1 MEKYIIANKDKTRFL
16 GWESSGFSNFL
27 DMQTKNICEAYML
40 DDVEQARD
48 TLYEWLN
55 NRGGEKDI
63 NKYQI
68 VKVEINISEKY
79 SPIDYS
85 KPFKF
90 SYTTDEYKIENIT
103 KERVSS
109 MLDFLFGIKET
120 NFTYTAKLC
129 DLRRRTHTAKV
140 SVNFNKE
147 EEKNEIH

>member
-16 GWESSGFSNFL
+16 GWVSGGFSNFL
-27 DMQTKNICEAYML
+27 DMQTKSICKAYML
-40 DDVEQARD
+40 DDVEQARVV
-48 TLYEWLN
+48 LCEWLE

-63 NKYQI
+63 NNYKI
-68 VKVEINISEKY
+68 VKVEINNSEEY

-90 SYTTDEYKIENIT
+90 SYTTDEYEVENIT
-103 KERVSS
+103 KEKVAD

-140 SVNFNKE
+140 VVHFYKE
-147 EEKNEIH
+147 EQ

>member
-1 MEKYIIANKDKTRFL
+1 MEKYVIANKDKTRFL
-16 GWESSGFSNFL
+16 GWESSGFSKFL
-27 DMQTKNICEAYML
+27 DMQKKDVYEAYMRN
-40 DDVEQARD
+40 DVEQARH
-48 TLYEWLN
+48 TLYEWLD

-63 NKYQI
+63 SKYQI
-68 VKVEINISEKY
+68 VKIEIKMSEEY

-90 SYTTDEYKIENIT
+90 SYTTDEYMVETIT

-140 SVNFNKE
+140 VVNFNKE
-147 EEKNEIH
+147 KNYGKFI

>member
-1 MEKYIIANKDKTRFL
+1 MEKYIIANKDKTKFL
-16 GWESSGFSNFL
+16 GWVSSGFSDFL
-27 DMQTKNICEAYML
+27 DMQKKNICEAYML

-48 TLYEWLN
+48 TLYEWLD

-63 NKYQI
+63 NNYQI
-68 VKVEINISEKY
+68 VKIEISMIEEY
-79 SPIDYS
+79 SPIDYT

-90 SYTTDEYKIENIT
+90 SYTTDEYEVENIT
-103 KERVSS
+103 KEKVSD

-147 EEKNEIH
+147 EE

>member
-1 MEKYIIANKDKTRFL
+1 MEKYIITNKDKTRFL
-16 GWESSGFSNFL
+16 GWVSVGFSNFL
-27 DMQTKNICEAYML
+27 DMQEENICEAYML

-63 NKYQI
+63 NKYKI
-68 VKVEINISEKY
+68 VKVKININEEY

-85 KPFKF
+85 KPFNF
-90 SYTTDEYKIENIT
+90 SYTTDECRVEEIT

-120 NFTYTAKLC
+120 NFTYTAKLY

-140 SVNFNKE
+140 IVNFNKE
-147 EEKNEIH
+147 EQ

>member
-16 GWESSGFSNFL
+16 GWESCGFSNFL
-27 DMQTKNICEAYML
+27 DMQKKKNCEAYML
-40 DDVEQARD
+40 DDVEQARAV
-48 TLYEWLN
+48 LYKWLE

-63 NKYQI
+63 TNYKI
-68 VKVEINISEKY
+68 VKIEINISEEY

-85 KPFKF
+85 NPFKF
-90 SYTTDEYKIENIT
+90 SYTTSECEEEKIT

-109 MLDFLFGIKET
+109 MLNFLFGIKET

-140 SVNFNKE
+140 IVNFNKE
-147 EEKNEIH
+147 E